1 MSVAREGNQAKRVC
15 SETRSASPGDL
26 CCARGV
32 THTGYAKVGDS
43 RVFLPLNAWQ
53 INWIKNV
60 AGFARSEALV
70 YGARL
75 KTTPISE
82 INLLEVKSEDPRAEV
97 VFTMDTSGAKY
108 VFDLTTFRIRG
119 KLLTAQWAV
128 DPAWVVHS
136 GVYLFPKNV
145 VFEYDSLVVGEFTSE
160 IKNGDKILNYLNQLA
175 DRRFSFNFSIGEI
188 VLEENN
194 QFKRL
199 WQNKNKAYWV
209 APERMRLIDLLHQ
222 QTDNEDEESIQA
234 ANQISMLEK
243 SVLDKREEPI
253 KSSELDSG
261 KKIRDLKQKKKDKQE
276 EVERSKFGEKSIIS
290 STRIGN
296 EENEDPEMD
305 EEMARKILKDI
316 QLTGKPATA
325 PSDNDIKG
333 LLAMITKMGKKFE
346 GQDLDNSR
354 TLSDVLFTAEGLKEL
369 LNKPSVWTNKKGIEA
384 EDDEQKNRMAAILRE
399 LTQETAPEKPDDDGN
414 PKDWRKSTMDHEKL
428 SDLVDGTASGW
439 GGRDQW

>member
-1 MSVAREGNQAKRVC
+1 MSDVREWNQAKRVC
-15 SETRSASPGDL
+15 SETRSSSPGDL

-32 THTGYAKVGDS
+32 THTGYQKVGDS

-53 INWIKNV
+53 VNWVKNV
-60 AGFARSEALV
+60 AGFARSEAIV

-75 KTTPISE
+75 KTIPISE

-108 VFDLTTFRIRG
+108 VFNLNTFRIRG
-119 KLLTAQWAV
+119 KLLTAQWTV
-128 DPAWVVHS
+128 DPAWTVHS

-160 IKNGDKILNYLNQLA
+160 MKSGDKILNYLNQLA

-194 QFKRL
+194 QFKKL
-199 WQNKNKAYWV
+199 WQNRNKAYWV
-209 APERMRLIDLLHQ
+209 APERMKLIDLLHQ
-222 QTDNEDEESIQA
+222 QTDNNDEESIQA
-234 ANQISMLEK
+234 ANQISVLEK
-243 SVLDKREEPI
+243 TVLSKREEPI

-261 KKIRDLKQKKKDKQE
+261 QKIAELKQKKKDKQE
-276 EVERSKFGEKSIIS
+276 DSEKSKFGEKSLIS

-296 EENEDPEMD
+296 EENEDPVVD
-305 EEMARKILKDI
+305 EEMARKILREI
-316 QLTGKPATA
+316 QSTGKPATA

-333 LLAMITKMGKKFE
+333 LLAMVTKMGKKFE
-346 GQDLDNSR
+346 DEDLDNSR
-354 TLSDVLFTAEGLKEL
+354 VLSEVLFTAEALKEL
-369 LNKPSVWTNKKGIEA
+369 LNKPSVWTNKTGIVE

-399 LTQETAPEKPDDDGN
+399 LALETASEKPEEDGKTKN
-414 PKDWRKSTMDHEKL
+414 WRKSTMDHERL
-428 SDLVDGTASGW
+428 SDLTNGASSGW
-439 GGRDQW
+439 GGQDQW

>member
-1 MSVAREGNQAKRVC
+1 MSYAREGNLAKRVC

-53 INWIKNV
+53 VNWVKNV
-60 AGFARSEALV
+60 AGFARSEAVV

-75 KTTPISE
+75 KTTPITE

-108 VFDLTTFRIRG
+108 VFNLNTFRIRG

-128 DPAWVVHS
+128 DPAWTVHS

-145 VFEYDSLVVGEFTSE
+145 VFEYDSLVIGEFTSE
-160 IKNGDKILNYLNQLA
+160 MKSGDKILNYLNQLA

-194 QFKRL
+194 QFKKL
-199 WQNKNKAYWV
+199 WQNKNRAYWV
-209 APERMRLIDLLHQ
+209 APERMKLIDLLHQ
-222 QTDNEDEESIQA
+222 QTDNNDEESIEA

-243 SVLDKREEPI
+243 TVLNRREDPI

-261 KKIRDLKQKKKDKQE
+261 KKIEELRQKKKDKQDDLE
-276 EVERSKFGEKSIIS
+276 KSKFGEKSLIS

-296 EENEDPEMD
+296 EENENPEMD

-316 QLTGKPATA
+316 QSTGKPATA
-325 PSDNDIKG
+325 PTDEDIKG

-346 GQDLDNSR
+346 DEDLDSSR
-354 TLSDVLFTAEGLKEL
+354 VLNEVLFTAEVLKEL
-369 LNKPSVWTNKKGIEA
+369 LNKPSVWTNKTGIPA
-384 EDDEQKNRMAAILRE
+384 EGDEQKNRMSAILRE
-399 LTQETAPEKPDDDGN
+399 LALETASEKQLEDGKTKN
-414 PKDWRKSTMDHEKL
+414 WKKSTMDHERL
-428 SDLVDGTASGW
+428 SDLVDGPSSGW
-439 GGRDQW
+439 GGREAW